1 MCISDIDEGRGKDGR
16 MKGTEGQ
23 KERIMA
29 TSYNRLWKKLIDEG
43 MSKTDLRIAAGMS
56 SGTLARLSKC
66 EPVETTTLEKIC
78 LVLKCNIGD
87 IVDYVPD
94 SEMKGPKGT

>member
-1 MCISDIDEGRGKDGR
+1 
-16 MKGTEGQ
+16 
-23 KERIMA
+23 MA

-43 MSKTDLRIAAGMS
+43 MSKTDLRLAAGMS

-78 LVLKCNIGD
+78 RVLQCNIGD
-87 IVDYVPD
+87 IIDYIPD
-94 SEMKGPKGT
+94 TGKSDACSGRKCHQRSHPPRTKSLP

>member
-1 MCISDIDEGRGKDGR
+1 
-16 MKGTEGQ
+16 
-23 KERIMA
+23 MA
-29 TSYNRLWKKLIDEG
+29 TNYNRLWKKLIDKG

-56 SGTLARLSKC
+56 PGTLARLSKC

-78 LVLKCNIGD
+78 RVLQCNIGD

-94 SEMKGPKGT
+94 EETKDEPKEDSISHA